1 MNTTIDTRIVR
12 NKSITMLLAVA
23 VSVLLPQLFHAVGAV
38 SGLGAALGSTF
49 LPMHLPVLL
58 AGLIAGPVEI
68 GRAHV

>member
-49 LPMHLPVLL
+49 LPMHLPV
-58 AGLIAGPVEI
+58 PVSYTHLDVYK
-68 GRAHV
+68 RQAQ